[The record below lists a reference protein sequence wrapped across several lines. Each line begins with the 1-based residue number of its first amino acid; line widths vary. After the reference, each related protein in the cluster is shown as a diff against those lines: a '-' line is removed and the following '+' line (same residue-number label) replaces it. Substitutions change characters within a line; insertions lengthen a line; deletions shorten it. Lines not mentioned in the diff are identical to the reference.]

1 MEGSM
6 TEDKEKKGIYRV
18 VYDSENRK
26 WLIKKDGAQ
35 RIIDSKATKEE
46 ALERVKILSQNNEVG
61 FVIHKK
67 DGKFQK
73 KR

>member
-1 MEGSM
+1 M
-6 TEDKEKKGIYRV
+6 TEEKTKRGIYRV
-18 VYDSENRK
+18 VYDSENKR
-26 WLIKKDGAQ
+26 WLIKRDGAQ
-35 RIIDSKATKEE
+35 RIIDSKMTKEE
-46 ALERVKILSQNNEVG
+46 AIERVKALSQNQDVG

>member
-1 MEGSM
+1 M
-6 TEDKEKKGIYRV
+6 TEEKIKKGIYRV

-35 RIIDSKATKEE
+35 RIIDSKATKDE
-46 ALERVKILSQNNEVG
+46 ALNRVKSLSEKNDVG
-61 FVIHKK
+61 FIIHKK

>member
-1 MEGSM
+1 M

-46 ALERVKILSQNNEVG
+46 ALNRVKLLSEKNEIG
-61 FVIHKK
+61 FVVHKK